1 MLSIQISD
9 IKDFMSHLLSKDT
22 FDHFYFIEASI
33 KMGVSYQ
40 IQGRINEG
48 FYDTSVE
55 QTLNREFCYWKEIR
69 HRIFDIIKGKRLPLS
84 CKIVLGLSK
93 QSISYLIAHNNSSF
107 REEDIEGIY
116 VNILYDPKNLLITT
130 GISYKNFSLDKSLE
144 YAFDEYLVKFLK
156 EKAGVVHGGLHLG
169 DGGALDAEADA
180 ALHIAACKQVVY
192 DALCTGD
199 RDGEAHAL
207 VLLGDDFSG
216 TDADDLTV

>member
-130 GISYKNFSLDKSLE
+130 GISYKNFSLDKSL
-144 YAFDEYLVKFLK
+144 
-156 EKAGVVHGGLHLG
+156 
-169 DGGALDAEADA
+169 
-180 ALHIAACKQVVY
+180 
-192 DALCTGD
+192 
-199 RDGEAHAL
+199 
-207 VLLGDDFSG
+207 
-216 TDADDLTV
+216 

>member
-144 YAFDEYLVKFLK
+144 YAFGLRQLNEGKIYCKLGHAGCRNNFSNTLYQENPILIFSKSLLPSSTVYLPSHLS
-156 EKAGVVHGGLHLG
+156 GL
-169 DGGALDAEADA
+169 
-180 ALHIAACKQVVY
+180 
-192 DALCTGD
+192 
-199 RDGEAHAL
+199 
-207 VLLGDDFSG
+207 FS
-216 TDADDLTV
+216 TAYRSFSLPHPA

>member
-116 VNILYDPKNLLITT
+116 INILYDPKNLLITT
-130 GISYKNFSLDKSLE
+130 GISYKNFSLHKSLE
-144 YAFDEYLVKFLK
+144 YAFDEYLAKFLK
-156 EKAGVVHGGLHLG
+156 EKAV
-169 DGGALDAEADA
+169 
-180 ALHIAACKQVVY
+180 I
-192 DALCTGD
+192 
-199 RDGEAHAL
+199 
-207 VLLGDDFSG
+207 
-216 TDADDLTV
+216 

>member
-116 VNILYDPKNLLITT
+116 RKIFLSQLEFPIK
-130 GISYKNFSLDKSLE
+130 ISLSIS
-144 YAFDEYLVKFLK
+144 
-156 EKAGVVHGGLHLG
+156 
-169 DGGALDAEADA
+169 
-180 ALHIAACKQVVY
+180 
-192 DALCTGD
+192 
-199 RDGEAHAL
+199 R
-207 VLLGDDFSG
+207 
-216 TDADDLTV
+216 

>member
-69 HRIFDIIKGKRLPLS
+69 HRI
-84 CKIVLGLSK
+84 
-93 QSISYLIAHNNSSF
+93 LI
-107 REEDIEGIY
+107 
-116 VNILYDPKNLLITT
+116 L
-130 GISYKNFSLDKSLE
+130 
-144 YAFDEYLVKFLK
+144 LK
-156 EKAGVVHGGLHLG
+156 ENGSLSPAKSFS
-169 DGGALDAEADA
+169 
-180 ALHIAACKQVVY
+180 
-192 DALCTGD
+192 
-199 RDGEAHAL
+199 
-207 VLLGDDFSG
+207 DFQSNPFPI
-216 TDADDLTV
+216 